1 MHTTISKRSYSD
13 LRKNTVSAAATATR
27 ALEFTSRLHE
37 SLFRVRFGSAPV
49 SAARPLCARQRKQ
62 FASRGWP
69 ADP

>member
-37 SLFRVRFGSAPV
+37 SLFRVKIYRSRRELGTGDV
-49 SAARPLCARQRKQ
+49 LRKQ
-62 FASRGWP
+62 TY
-69 ADP
+69 

>member
-37 SLFRVRFGSAPV
+37 SLFRVKRVTAGM
-49 SAARPLCARQRKQ
+49 AAIGAVRSWLCLLHCGQVQ
-62 FASRGWP
+62 
-69 ADP
+69 